1 MKLGGKARVHASGRG
16 GTIYS
21 FIFHAFFY
29 ILQPLLLGN
38 SLYRGAVYNVL
49 VLAVSSLRCPELPA
63 FLARVAQNTA
73 GRGGFRH
80 GRPGQPPGAALF
92 HKTWGAARA
101 LKKKIIWATK
111 RFSAGPSA
119 R

>member
-1 MKLGGKARVHASGRG
+1 MPLGGGG

-49 VLAVSSLRCPELPA
+49 VLAVSSLRCPELPT

-73 GRGGFRH
+73 GPFFGLEQERQRRGWHPEPVEQHPAQAPVRSLD
-80 GRPGQPPGAALF
+80 PA
-92 HKTWGAARA
+92 
-101 LKKKIIWATK
+101 
-111 RFSAGPSA
+111 
-119 R
+119 

>member
-1 MKLGGKARVHASGRG
+1 MPLGG

-29 ILQPLLLGN
+29 ILQPLLLGY

-49 VLAVSSLRCPELPA
+49 VLAVSSLGCPELPA

-73 GRGGFRH
+73 GPFSDWSRSGRGE
-80 GRPGQPPGAALF
+80 
-92 HKTWGAARA
+92 
-101 LKKKIIWATK
+101 
-111 RFSAGPSA
+111 AGTQSLWSSTQH
-119 R
+119 RTLVSTVHRQRV